1 LATLAAVTLLVG
13 GAGCRS
19 SGEEAAKAADEGG
32 VAVVEL
38 FTSEG
43 CSSCPPADRVLGDLV
58 ADAGRRGQAVY
69 CLAFHVDYWD
79 RLGWADPYGSK
90 TYSERQHAYAR
101 ALGLDQVYTPQMIV
115 NGSEEFVG
123 SDAARAKKSI
133 RAALGRRAAAGVKLE
148 TEAAKPG
155 QLTVRY
161 AVTEAPEGANLRVAF
176 VEKEAATDVP
186 RGENAGRKLR
196 HFHVVRAF
204 RSVDLSDSPKGEVV
218 LDVPATKAGT
228 VIAYLQE
235 GKTLKIVGA
244 ASRDV
249 PAAARKP

>member
-1 LATLAAVTLLVG
+1 LAALAVVTLLAG
-13 GAGCRS
+13 GTGCRS

-43 CSSCPPADRVLGDLV
+43 CSSCPPADRVLGDLI
-58 ADAGRRGQAVY
+58 ADAARRNQAVY

-90 TYSERQHAYAR
+90 GHSERQHAYAR
-101 ALGLDQVYTPQMIV
+101 VLGLDQVYTPQMIV
-115 NGSEEFVG
+115 NGSDEFVG

-133 RAALGRRAAAGVKLE
+133 REALGRRAAAAVKLDVG
-148 TEAAKPG
+148 TAKPG
-155 QLTVRY
+155 KLTVRY
-161 AVTEAPEGANLRVAF
+161 AVTEAPEGASLRVAF

-196 HFHVVRAF
+196 HFHVVRDF

-218 LDVPATKAGT
+218 LEVPAAKAVT
-228 VIAYLQE
+228 VIAYVQE

-249 PAAARKP
+249 PAGRKP